1 MLYCEAR
8 LRRGGLG
15 NRLFPWARC
24 RIYSRLHAVPML
36 APRWAQLPFGTLLRR
51 ERDLR
56 TYADLFLRRVGDV
69 GGWRRARIKLQATRI
84 AEPELLSAAPPRET
98 GPGLVVFEGYET
110 QFCPL
115 HEWNELLR
123 NELLAITRP
132 EWRRKAAAVA
142 GPYVA
147 IHVRRGDFRRPNP
160 QTDLSRVDNT
170 ATPLSWFVASLE
182 AVRARLGASIPAVVT
197 SDGSPDELRPLLG
210 LDNVRQITTG
220 SAIGDLLVLSGAVL
234 LLASGSSFSAWASYL
249 GRMPTLSHPGQSL
262 DRLFRLKGAA
272 RQFIGEFDP
281 AGDLPEP
288 LLGQLPGLM
297 QPALPVCANAP
308 TA

>member
-8 LRRGGLG
+8 LPRGGLG

-24 RIYSRLHAVPML
+24 RIYSHLHAVPML

-56 TYADLFLRRVGDV
+56 TYADLFLRRAGDI
-69 GGWRRARIKLQATRI
+69 GGWQGARIKLQATRI
-84 AEPELLSAAPPRET
+84 AEPELLSAAPPACET

-115 HEWNELLR
+115 HGWNELLCD
-123 NELLAITRP
+123 ELLEITRP
-132 EWRRKAAAVA
+132 EWRQKAAVD

-147 IHVRRGDFRRPNP
+147 VHVRRGDFQRPNAH
-160 QTDLSRVDNT
+160 TDLSRVDNT

-182 AVRARLGASIPAVVT
+182 AVRAHLGASIPAVVT
-197 SDGSPDELRPLLG
+197 SDASPDELRLLLD
-210 LDNVRQITTG
+210 LDNVRQVASG
-220 SAIGDLLVLSGAVL
+220 SAVGDLLVLSRAIL

-249 GRMPTLSHPGQSL
+249 GRMPTLSHPGQNL

-281 AGDLPEP
+281 AGDLPQP
-288 LLGQLPGLM
+288 LRGRLPGLM
-297 QPALPVCANAP
+297 QPALPVFAGAP